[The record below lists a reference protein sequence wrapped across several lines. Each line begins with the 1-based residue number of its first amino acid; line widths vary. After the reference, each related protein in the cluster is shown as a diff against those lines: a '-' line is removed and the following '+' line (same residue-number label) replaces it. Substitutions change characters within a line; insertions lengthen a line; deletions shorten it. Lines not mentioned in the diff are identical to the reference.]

1 AFALITATG
10 NSVSTCVASAALT
23 TIENDGL
30 IANATARGEQIM
42 DGLRALQERH
52 AIIGEVR
59 GRGLAIGF
67 ELVRDRLTKEPATIE
82 AAKVIL
88 RGYQLGATFTYVG
101 MFSNVPELTPP
112 LTLTEAEADEAI
124 AIIGQAVDD
133 VENGRV
139 SDDEVAA
146 FAGW

>member
-1 AFALITATG
+1 
-10 NSVSTCVASAALT
+10 
-23 TIENDGL
+23 
-30 IANATARGEQIM
+30 
-42 DGLRALQERH
+42 
-52 AIIGEVR
+52 
-59 GRGLAIGF
+59 
-67 ELVRDRLTKEPATIE
+67 
-82 AAKVIL
+82 
-88 RGYQLGATFTYVG
+88 G